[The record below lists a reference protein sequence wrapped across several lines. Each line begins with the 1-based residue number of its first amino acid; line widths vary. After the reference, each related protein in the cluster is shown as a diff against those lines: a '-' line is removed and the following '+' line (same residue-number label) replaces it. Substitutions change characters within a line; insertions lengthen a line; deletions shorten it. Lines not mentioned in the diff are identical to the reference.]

1 MDQAVKHA
9 KEICPARTLLENLLV
24 PETRVV
30 LLAAHPDDETIG
42 AAATLLRLR
51 DIFMVY
57 LTDGA
62 PSDKKFWPAD
72 QKSHSEYVRT
82 RRNEAEAA
90 LAIAGV
96 PSERIF
102 WLNARDQEAILEI
115 TPRAREFSGLL
126 LSLTPEVV
134 ITHGY
139 EGGHPD
145 HDAAAL
151 LVRVVH
157 ERSRRHSEHVPHLL
171 EMTSYH
177 ARGNDLEMGEFL
189 NRDAQNELMIELSR
203 EEIDKKKQMM
213 AAHRSQA
220 EVLRNF
226 PLGPEKLRFAPE
238 YDFSLPPHAGKL
250 WYELLGWPMTGE
262 RWRAFAQTAQAE
274 TSKRCA

>member
-1 MDQAVKHA
+1 MDQAVKHVN
-9 KEICPARTLLENLLV
+9 EIRPARRRLDNLLV

-30 LLAAHPDDETIG
+30 LLAAHPDDESIG

-51 DIFMVY
+51 DVFVVY

-62 PSDKKFWPAD
+62 PSDKKFWSAD
-72 QKSHSEYVRT
+72 LKSRSEYIRT
-82 RRNEAEAA
+82 RRAEAEAA

-115 TPRAREFSGLL
+115 TPRAREFCGVLL
-126 LSLTPEVV
+126 RVRPEIL
-134 ITHGY
+134 ITHPY

-151 LVRVVH
+151 LARVAL
-157 ERSRRHSEHVPHLL
+157 EESRRHSQHVPHLL

-177 ARGNDLEMGEFL
+177 ARGSDLGTGEFL
-189 NRDAQNELMIELSR
+189 NRNARDELVIMFSQEELR
-203 EEIDKKKQMM
+203 QKAKMM

-226 PLGPEKLRFAPE
+226 PLGPERLRFAPE
-238 YDFSLPPHAGKL
+238 YDFSLPPHSGKL
-250 WYELLGWPMTGE
+250 WYEMLGWPMTGE
-262 RWRAFAQTAQAE
+262 RWRALAQSALEE
-274 TSKRCA
+274 TGKRCA